1 MATSL
6 KSFSQFLKRCT
17 TAASSSVTTIFIL
30 PMRSSEHDSNRLNND
45 IILLG
50 FNWIKSVHE
59 QGQQV
64 CKLTTTSHQVD
75 TPILTGLDQL
85 LGFCQFNLL
94 EINVFSPG
102 SRLPKVDAD
111 PRATVLRYLDNKGS
125 DGLDIPPPSGA
136 SPGRRHSRQQV
147 KAVDREERNACWRSN
162 VYWSSYE

>member
-1 MATSL
+1 
-6 KSFSQFLKRCT
+6 
-17 TAASSSVTTIFIL
+17 
-30 PMRSSEHDSNRLNND
+30 MRSSEHDSNRLNND

-111 PRATVLRYLDNKGS
+111 PRATVLRYLDTKGS
-125 DGLDIPPPSGA
+125 NGLDIPLLRGLSWA
-136 SPGRRHSRQQV
+136 ETQQAQQV
-147 KAVDREERNACWRSN
+147 KAADRAERNACWRSN